1 MSLKN
6 LALVQ
11 PGERNNDE
19 GKPVNNRI
27 LLGIP
32 ETEFRSIRPYL
43 DSVTFLRHSS
53 LSEPNEKI
61 QYVYFPNGGLLSLV
75 VVTENGRT
83 VEAGIVGKEG
93 IAGMAAVV
101 GLRRNPLREIVQI
114 SGDGFKIAVSVFQNA
129 LKSAPQLQ
137 IILSRYAVLHGW
149 QVSQTAACNR
159 LHLGEQ
165 RLARWLLMTQDRVD
179 SGVLQL
185 THDFLATMLGTDR
198 PSITLAASHLQKKRV
213 IEYSRGSVRILN
225 RKKLEAVACECYR
238 VVQQFN
244 GDLGLR

>member
-32 ETEFRSIRPYL
+32 ETEYRSIRPYL

-53 LSEPNEKI
+53 LSEPNEKM

-114 SGDGFKIAVSVFQNA
+114 SGDGFKIVVSVFQNA

-137 IILSRYAVLHGW
+137 IMLSRYAVLHGW

-159 LHLGEQ
+159 LHVGEQ

-244 GDLGLR
+244 GDLGLK

>member
-32 ETEFRSIRPYL
+32 ETEYRSIRPYL

-53 LSEPNEKI
+53 LSEPNEKM
-61 QYVYFPNGGLLSLV
+61 QYVYFPNGGLLSHV

-114 SGDGFKIAVSVFQNA
+114 SGDGFKIVVSVFQNA

-137 IILSRYAVLHGW
+137 IMLSRYAVLHGW

-159 LHLGEQ
+159 LHVGEQ

-244 GDLGLR
+244 GDLGLK